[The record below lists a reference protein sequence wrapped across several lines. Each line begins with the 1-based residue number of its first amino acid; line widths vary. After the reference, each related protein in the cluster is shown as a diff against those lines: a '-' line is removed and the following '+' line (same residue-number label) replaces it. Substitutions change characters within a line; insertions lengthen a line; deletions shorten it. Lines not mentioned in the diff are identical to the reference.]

1 MYRSSQT
8 IQLASPIVTVW
19 FPAAYAMEPLTTTE
33 MDLAADVERYLQR
46 RLPHQLA
53 VTADTEGH
61 GTVRHGGRLVTTFRF
76 APLGSPTSREQVA
89 A

>member
-19 FPAAYAMEPLTTTE
+19 FPATYALEPLTTTE
-33 MDLAADVERYLQR
+33 TDLAADVERYLQR
-46 RLPHQLA
+46 RLPRQLA
-53 VTADTEGH
+53 VVAGDEGR

-76 APLGSPTSREQVA
+76 APLGSHAAREQVA